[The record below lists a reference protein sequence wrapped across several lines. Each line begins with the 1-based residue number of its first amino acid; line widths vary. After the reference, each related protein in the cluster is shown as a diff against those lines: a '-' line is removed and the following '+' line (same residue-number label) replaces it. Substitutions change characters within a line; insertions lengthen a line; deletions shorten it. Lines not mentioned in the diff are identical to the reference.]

1 MKRVLYVLAV
11 VGLLSA
17 CASTAENLQRETARS
32 FGSDINPSDVAV
44 SNINRGVTSVSWD
57 AAAKGVNYNC
67 SADDM
72 VRRVYCVKK

>member
-1 MKRVLYVLAV
+1 MKRVLYVVAV

-32 FGSDINPSDVAV
+32 IGSNISPNDVTV
-44 SNINRGVTSVSWD
+44 SNINRGATSVSWD

-72 VRRVYCVKK
+72 VRRVSCVKK

>member
-1 MKRVLYVLAV
+1 MKRVLYMVAV

-17 CASTAENLQRETARS
+17 CASTTENLQRETARS
-32 FGSDINPSDVAV
+32 IGNNIGPSDVAV
-44 SNINRGVTSVSWD
+44 SNINRRATSVSWD

-72 VRRVYCVKK
+72 VRRIY

>member
-1 MKRVLYVLAV
+1 MKRVLYMVAV
-11 VGLLSA
+11 GGLLSA

-32 FGSDINPSDVAV
+32 IGSNINPSGIAV
-44 SNINRGVTSVSWD
+44 SNINRGATSVGWD

>member
-1 MKRVLYVLAV
+1 MKRMLYVVAV
-11 VGLLSA
+11 VGLLSG

-32 FGSDINPSDVAV
+32 LGSNISPSDVAV
-44 SNINRGVTSVSWD
+44 SNINRGATSVSWD

>member
-1 MKRVLYVLAV
+1 MKGVLYVGAV

-17 CASTAENLQRETARS
+17 CASTAENLRQETARS
-32 FGSDINPSDVAV
+32 IGNNISPNDIAV

-57 AAAKGVNYNC
+57 AAAKGVNYSC

>member
-1 MKRVLYVLAV
+1 VLYVVAV

-32 FGSDINPSDVAV
+32 IGSDINPSDVAV
-44 SNINRGVTSVSWD
+44 SNINRGATSVSWD

-72 VRRVYCVKK
+72 VCRVYCVKK